1 MLVLKCTEYQTLNIY
16 HTGEITSTN
25 NIENTSS
32 KLTTLNVMS
41 KSVAM
46 NYKMDNKEILCTDTM
61 LVTFTQLSCKFCCS
75 RCKGWV

>member
-16 HTGEITSTN
+16 HTEEITSTN
-25 NIENTSS
+25 NVENTSI

-46 NYKMDNKEILCTDTM
+46 NCKMNDERNLVYKGHVGHDYTNIL
-61 LVTFTQLSCKFCCS
+61 
-75 RCKGWV
+75 